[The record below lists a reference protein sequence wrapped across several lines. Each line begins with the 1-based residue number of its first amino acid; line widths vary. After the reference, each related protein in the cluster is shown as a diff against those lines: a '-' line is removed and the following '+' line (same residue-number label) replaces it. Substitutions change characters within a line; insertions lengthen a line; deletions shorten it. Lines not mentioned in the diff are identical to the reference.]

1 VATKEIVQRGLDR
14 GLLINVAG
22 GDTVR
27 VLPPLVMTDEQA
39 GELGTGIANI
49 INDIAEQENGL

>member
-1 VATKEIVQRGLDR
+1 
-14 GLLINVAG
+14 
-22 GDTVR
+22 
-27 VLPPLVMTDEQA
+27 MTDEQA